1 MTGILLFTLFLAIA
15 LYAVWTYALAPAIKK
30 SSKPG
35 GELTYFLVAA
45 GAAFLVRIIL
55 AAVFKGHE
63 TDMGCFDGWSSQ
75 IFKDGIPAFY
85 ASEGFHDYPPGYMYV
100 LYIVGA
106 IKNALPLSGGALWAI
121 IKLPAILFDIAAAY
135 VVYRISS
142 KNFNIL
148 VSLLFAAL
156 WLFNP
161 VSILNSSLWGQ
172 VDGVYTLFALLM
184 LYFIT
189 EKKMTLSYF
198 MFAICLFIKPQAFIF
213 APVLIGGFI
222 ENVILDNFSINK
234 LLKNI
239 GFGIG
244 AIALI
249 FVLALPFGLG
259 HVVEQYTKTLASY
272 PYATVNAFNV
282 WGLFGQ
288 NWVALTPFTSV
299 LGYVFLTAI
308 SVYTVFVVLKS
319 KNESKYYFSGA
330 LIVFLTYMLST
341 KMHERYAYPAVI
353 LLLIAVI
360 YLPNIKMY
368 ASFGLIT
375 LSQFFNAAWV
385 LFVYNTDINKYYTS
399 PVVNVCSLINV
410 ILCAGIIYISY
421 AMYVKDKFPLSAG
434 AVKPIGRKGQAN
446 QTAAAKKTAT
456 KKTASPKAL
465 DNGVWGAVMPKI
477 KRFDLIAMAVITVV
491 YASVALF
498 GLGDM
503 HAAQSSYNLK
513 NGAVTIDLGSDKQID
528 KFNFYLGSWELNENR
543 KIDIS
548 AKNTAG
554 EETFSKSI
562 TSGSVFCWNDE
573 TVSKTARYITLSTTG
588 DHLTLN
594 EVVLTDKD
602 GNVIEVKGVK
612 PQSAAAV
619 TDEQNEYA
627 PRNDSNS
634 TYFDEIYH
642 ARTAYEFLHGLPVYE
657 WTHPP
662 LGKVIISI
670 GIKIFGMNPFG
681 WRIMGTLFGILMV
694 PIIYLF
700 ALRFL
705 KKSWLAVVTCLLF
718 TFDFMHFA
726 QTRIATIDVYVTFFI
741 ILMYYFIYRYCTV
754 DITKEKLGTELKW
767 LALCG
772 VATAFA
778 IASKWTG
785 LYAASGIFIIWLI
798 TFVRRCIFYYKAEFG
813 GAGQDGSIRAFN
825 DGALKKYIVSTVAFC
840 VGFFV
845 VVPLTVYL
853 MSYIPYLGAPDS
865 KGLATILQNQ
875 EAMLTYH
882 GKTVVNSTH
891 AFSSHWYEW
900 IIMKRP
906 IWFYSADLGNGIKE
920 GISSFGN
927 PLVWWMGIPAFFYLV
942 FRAVKYRDKNAIFL
956 TIAYLAQLVWWIPVT
971 RITFIYHYF
980 PCVPFIVMMIGYS
993 LLCIYNEA
1001 KNKKAA
1007 MYAIFGYT
1015 ALVIVLFVMFYPVL
1029 SGAPVSVDYVKHFLK
1044 WFDSWVLI

>member
-1 MTGILLFTLFLAIA
+1 MTGILLFTLFTAIA
-15 LYAVWTYALAPAIKK
+15 LYAAWTYALVPSIKK
-30 SSKPG
+30 SSKAG
-35 GELTYFLVAA
+35 GELTYFLIAA
-45 GAAFLVRIIL
+45 GAAFVLRLIL
-55 AAVFKGHE
+55 AAVFKGHD

-75 IFKDGIPAFY
+75 IFKNGIPAFY
-85 ASEGFHDYPPGYMYV
+85 SAEGFHDYPPGYMYV
-100 LYIVGA
+100 LYIIGA
-106 IKNALPLSGGALWAI
+106 IKSVLPLNGGALWAL

-142 KNFNIL
+142 KKFNVL
-148 VSLLFAAL
+148 VSIIFASL

-184 LYFIT
+184 IYFIT
-189 EKKMTLSYF
+189 EKKMPLAYF

-222 ENVILDNFSINK
+222 ENVILYDFSTEK
-234 LLKNI
+234 LIKNI
-239 GFGIG
+239 AFGLG
-244 AIALI
+244 AIVLI
-249 FVLALPFGLG
+249 FVLALPFGFG
-259 HVVEQYTKTLASY
+259 NVVEQYTKTLASY
-272 PYATVNAFNV
+272 PYATINAFNI

-288 NWVALTPFTSV
+288 NWVSLTPFTSA
-299 LGYVFLTAI
+299 LGYVFLAAI
-308 SVYTVFVVLKS
+308 SVYTVYIVLKS
-319 KNESKYYFSGA
+319 KQESKYYFAGA
-330 LIVFLTYMLST
+330 LITFLTYMLST
-341 KMHERYAYPAVI
+341 KMHERYAYPAVV
-353 LLLIAVI
+353 LLLIVVI
-360 YLPNIKMY
+360 YSANIKTY
-368 ASFGLIT
+368 AAFGLLT

-399 PVVNVCSLINV
+399 PVVNVGSLINV
-410 ILCAGIIYISY
+410 ALCAGIVYISY
-421 AMYVKDKFPLSAG
+421 TMYIKNKFPIPVG
-434 AVKPIGRKGQAN
+434 VPKPVGKKHVKSVQAK
-446 QTAAAKKTAT
+446 QVQKKAAKKVYEN
-456 KKTASPKAL
+456 
-465 DNGVWGAVMPKI
+465 NGVWGGIMPKI
-477 KRFDLIAMAVITVV
+477 RRFDIIAMAVITVV

-498 GLGDM
+498 DLGDM
-503 HAAQSSYNLK
+503 HAAESSYNLE
-513 NGAVTIDLGSDKQID
+513 NGAVTLDLGADKQID
-528 KFNFYLGSWELNENR
+528 KLNFYLGSWELNENR
-543 KIDIS
+543 AIDVS
-548 AKNTAG
+548 VKNSAG
-554 EETFSKSI
+554 EETFTKSL

-573 TVSKTARYITLSTTG
+573 AISKTARYITLSTTG
-588 DHLTLN
+588 DHVTLN
-594 EVVLTDKD
+594 EVALTDID
-602 GNVIEVKGVK
+602 GNVIEVQSVT

-619 TDEQNEYA
+619 TDEQNEYHK
-627 PRNDSNS
+627 RNDSNS

-670 GIKIFGMNPFG
+670 GIKVFGMNPFG

-705 KKSWLAVVTCLLF
+705 KKSWLAIVTCLLF

-741 ILMYYFIYRYCTV
+741 MLMYYFMYRYCTV
-754 DITKEKLGTELKW
+754 DIKTEKLGTELKW
-767 LALCG
+767 LSLCG
-772 VATAFA
+772 VATAFG

-785 LYAASGIFIIWLI
+785 LYAASGIFVIWLV
-798 TFVRRCIFYYKAEFG
+798 TFVRRCIVYYKAEYE
-813 GAGQDGSIRAFN
+813 GAKYEGSVRTFES
-825 DGALKKYIVSTVAFC
+825 GALKKYIITTVLFC

-845 VVPLTVYL
+845 VVPVTVYL
-853 MSYIPYLGAPDS
+853 MSYIPYLGAPNS
-865 KGLATILQNQ
+865 KGLETILQNQ
-875 EAMLTYH
+875 DAMLTYH

-900 IIMKRP
+900 IIMSRP
-906 IWFYSADLGNGIKE
+906 IWFYSATISDGIKE

-927 PLVWWMGIPAFFYLV
+927 PLVWWVGIPAFIYLA
-942 FRAVKYRDKNAIFL
+942 FRAVKYRDKSAIFL
-956 TIAYLAQLVWWIPVT
+956 IVAYLSQLIWWIPVT

-993 LLCIYNEA
+993 LLCLYNES

-1007 MYAIFGYT
+1007 MYAIFGYA
-1015 ALVIVLFVMFYPVL
+1015 ALVIVLFIMFYPVL
-1029 SGAPVSVDYVKHFLK
+1029 SGQPVSVDYVKHFLK